1 MKDNFRR
8 KDRKV
13 IADSKS
19 ERDTRRA
26 NQTQEEALN
35 EIHDKLED
43 VQSASELTSETIQ
56 QKSDEIINELANGI
70 GDLSAGMELVAESAE
85 STSNEMKKLN
95 DTSSQI
101 SEKLSKLTDLLSKKI
116 DQIPNN
122 QAQNTPQLEAPS
134 GSTALAVIADAIPD
148 LQTDQDK
155 ITQAIQDLLPEL
167 DKVPQEDADFLD
179 PKPIPVEDNPKKKTP
194 TVPSEDNKNGKDKGG
209 DTLKN
214 LLKVTKDGFK
224 TSIGF
229 SDKIASMLFKY
240 TVTAAV
246 EAAKTAAM
254 ILSLVLAVDV
264 IRINFAYWAKL
275 FETNF
280 SEFSKKAEEW
290 GPLITDIVEAVK
302 EIKTAWE
309 KGDWSGLTIAIVKG
323 VGKAVYDVLQL
334 LILNISKL
342 GANLLRQI
350 PGAGDRA
357 LNLEGD
363 SLETFQKSTGAQLS
377 EEDQNTLAQ
386 YQVKKKD
393 EELAYQDDHP
403 NLDKK
408 KYELMAIRGE
418 ISKDQFDEAT
428 KGRKKTA
435 YDSMSQ
441 EDKIKAFK
449 TKNEAEAAIV
459 RMNDYI
465 DNGSDSD
472 SFRKSTSGGIK
483 QIGDM
488 INSDS
493 IKDMPE
499 LKAELQ
505 NQFDSLNKKL
515 DKKIPNTKVQ
525 PDSPNESQDS
535 KAIERIEKNTT
546 SKPIA
551 QNNQGGNA
559 TVINAVNKN
568 STNTFT
574 LPTMTATVA
583 PGTHG
588 RTSQVN

>member
-1 MKDNFRR
+1 MKDFRR

-26 NQTQEEALN
+26 NQTQEDALN

-43 VQSASELTSETIQ
+43 VQAASELTSETVQ

-116 DQIPNN
+116 EEIPNS
-122 QAQNTPQLEAPS
+122 QPQNVPQLESPS

-155 ITQAIQDLLPEL
+155 ITQAIQELLPEL

-179 PKPIPVEDNPKKKTP
+179 SQPAPVEDNSKKKAP
-194 TVPSEDNKNGKDKGG
+194 TVPGEDDKKGKDKGG

-280 SEFSKKAEEW
+280 TEFSKKAEEW

-302 EIKTAWE
+302 EIKAAWE

-323 VGKAVYDVLQL
+323 VGKAVYDILQL
-334 LILNISKL
+334 LVLNISKL
-342 GANLLRQI
+342 GASLLKQI

-393 EELAYQDDHP
+393 EELAYQDNHP
-403 NLDKK
+403 TLDKK

-418 ISKDQFDEAT
+418 ISKDQLQEAMT
-428 KGRKKTA
+428 GRKKTA
-435 YDSMSQ
+435 YDNMSQ

-505 NQFDSLNKKL
+505 NQFDALNKKL

-525 PDSPNESQDS
+525 PDAPSESQDS
-535 KAIERIEKNTT
+535 KTIERIEKNTAPKT
-546 SKPIA
+546 TA

-559 TVINAVNKN
+559 TVISTVNKN

-574 LPTMTATVA
+574 LPTVTATVA
-583 PGTHG
+583 PGTYG